1 MAKNQPKS
9 AAANDV
15 DPPRAHSKAERVLQ
29 LLQREAGATMAQVM
43 EATGWQEHSVRAAI
57 TCMKK
62 RGYQIVRRRDG
73 KTSTWAIVPAAG
85 AEAR

>member
-1 MAKNQPKS
+1 MSKTQPTAS
-9 AAANDV
+9 QVNDL

-29 LLQREAGATMAQVM
+29 MLQREAGATLAQVM

-57 TCMKK
+57 TGLRK

-73 KTSTWAIVPAAG
+73 KTSTWTIVSAAG